1 MVDRALK
8 AGVGDA
14 SGAKRVNTN
23 VNFEDLENDA
33 NALGDTDAGRILN
46 RMLTFVRKL
55 EMKVDERLEI
65 SEFNRKMEE
74 LRSTIESNMGSM
86 DNLSIGGPS
95 SNAQSAATGLSDRE
109 RKKWND
115 ACKKLG
121 ELEKQVYTITSDL
134 KTYEDAKV
142 ITNITSIL
150 K

>member
-115 ACKKLG
+115 ACKK
-121 ELEKQVYTITSDL
+121 I
-134 KTYEDAKV
+134 
-142 ITNITSIL
+142 
-150 K
+150 